1 MGCSA
6 AFARRDDDDG
16 DGAAQHNTN
25 RPNQRF
31 ARRLRES
38 CRCTGYVNIVK
49 AIQHAAGAIRAANS
63 ATPAQGVAAVG
74 EAATTA

>member
-1 MGCSA
+1 
-6 AFARRDDDDG
+6 
-16 DGAAQHNTN
+16 
-25 RPNQRF
+25 
-31 ARRLRES
+31 
-38 CRCTGYVNIVK
+38 VNIVK